1 MSSSSSP
8 SCASSSGVLMSSIDM
23 PSTWDPGADDWA
35 MKNPSSSG
43 GTQAAAGA
51 GALAAF
57 AGGSTGS
64 SSFLAFS

>member
-1 MSSSSSP
+1 
-8 SCASSSGVLMSSIDM
+8 M